1 MTTSCPPRPR
11 LSLGQILRPRAKAS
25 ARTITSSVVA
35 DTPQRRVRAIWI
47 NAALWTFQGWLAMFF
62 AAAGFAKLTEPKNH
76 LIVLLGWPEV
86 ASLEFVRIFG
96 VVELVLA
103 GLMLTPLA
111 GWTIGRPVVI
121 AASAA
126 LVLTQLGFL
135 ATHIARAEVGLAV
148 MNLMLLAITVPVF
161 FGRRRGF

>member
-1 MTTSCPPRPR
+1 MATSCPPRPR

-62 AAAGFAKLTEPKNH
+62 AAAGFAKLTEPMNH

-86 ASLEFVRIFG
+86 AET
-96 VVELVLA
+96 A
-103 GLMLTPLA
+103 
-111 GWTIGRPVVI
+111 IGSFAFPPVDRWRRTTETE
-121 AASAA
+121 SPR
-126 LVLTQLGFL
+126 FL
-135 ATHIARAEVGLAV
+135 
-148 MNLMLLAITVPVF
+148 F
-161 FGRRRGF
+161 